1 MLDRKR
7 LRGANASRKG
17 ETMTTRR
24 NVLLGGLSAALSACA
39 TAPATGRPNLL
50 LILADDLGF
59 SDLGCFGSEIA
70 TPNID
75 RLAAEGMRLS
85 NFHTTATCSP
95 TRAMLLTG
103 QDNHE
108 VGYGNMLEIMADNQ
122 FGQPGYEGYLNDR
135 AVTFVTRLR
144 DAGYDTMMA
153 GKWHLGLRPESQ
165 PRAQGFRRSVSMM
178 HSGADNYEA
187 KPYLEQNREAIWLE
201 DGERIALPEDF
212 YSSHYYAAR
221 LIEFLGERPE
231 QPFFAYLPFQAVHY
245 PHQAPAELIERYLPL
260 FAQGYD
266 ALRETRYQRLV
277 QLGLMPGGGA
287 MLRAPIIPRWESLS
301 SERQRRRTRQM
312 AVYAAMVEAMDNAVA
327 RVIDSLRADG
337 RLDDTL
343 VIFMSD
349 NGADSVELDLLSP
362 AYYARNFNLETDQ
375 LGLPGSYSS
384 YGPGWA
390 SASMGPL
397 RAFKGAAYEGG
408 MRVPFIARWPGRIAP
423 GSHSNAFS
431 FLSDVAPTL
440 LRTAGVAGAQ
450 GLRGGD
456 MTGLLTGAAERIHDP
471 DAVICYELAGSA
483 AVFRG
488 DLKLTRNIPPFD
500 DRSWRL
506 YNLAADP
513 GETND
518 LAAQHPDIVA
528 ELTGAFEAYAAEVG
542 VVHPPPDY
550 SPLTQLQRNVARFA
564 AQGGHD
570 H

>member
-1 MLDRKR
+1 
-7 LRGANASRKG
+7 
-17 ETMTTRR
+17 MTTRR
-24 NVLLGGLSAALSACA
+24 NVLLAGLGAAVSGCA
-39 TAPATGRPNLL
+39 TAPTRGRPNIL
-50 LILADDLGF
+50 LIVADDLGF

-135 AVTFVTRLR
+135 AVTFVSRLR
-144 DAGYDTMMA
+144 NAGYDTMMA

-165 PRAQGFRRSVSMM
+165 PRAHGFRRSVSMM

-201 DGERIALPEDF
+201 DGERIALPPDF
-212 YSSHYYAAR
+212 YSSDYYAAR
-221 LIEFLGERPE
+221 LAEFLQERPE

-245 PHQAPAELIERYLPL
+245 PHQAPAELIERYLPAY
-260 FAQGYD
+260 AQGYD
-266 ALRETRYQRLV
+266 ALRETRYERLA
-277 QLGLMPGGGA
+277 QLGLMPGGRA
-287 MLRAPIIPRWESLS
+287 MLRAPVIPRWDSLS
-301 SERQRRRTRQM
+301 AEQRRRRVRQM
-312 AVYAAMVEAMDNAVA
+312 AVYAAMVEAMDNAV
-327 RVIDSLRADG
+327 RNVIESLRADG
-337 RLDDTL
+337 RLDNTL

-390 SASMGPL
+390 SVSMGPL

-408 MRVPFIARWPGRIAP
+408 MRVPFIARWPGHIAP
-423 GSHSNAFS
+423 GSHANAFS
-431 FLSDVAPTL
+431 FLTDVAPTML
-440 LRTAGVAGAQ
+440 TAAGLPRAP
-450 GLRGGD
+450 GLRGDD
-456 MTGLLTGAAERIHDP
+456 MTGLLTGAADRIHGAED
-471 DAVICYELAGSA
+471 VICYELAGSA

-500 DRSWRL
+500 NRSWRL
-506 YNLAADP
+506 YDLAEDP
-513 GETND
+513 GETRD

-528 ELTGAFEAYAAEVG
+528 ELTTAFGAYAAEVG
-542 VVHPPPDY
+542 VVDPPPDY
-550 SPLTQLQRNVARFA
+550 SPLTQLQRNVARLGA
-564 AQGGHD
+564 HGGHD